1 MLDVQEEEDRSKLI
15 KTGKYDLIA
24 NDSRQCD
31 VKGPPCGP
39 CVRSNRACGFPQK
52 HIFVLN
58 DENSH
63 KTIYRKK
70 TTREQIE
77 SSYERTDP
85 SIDTNSDHHGG
96 IKRVSDI
103 RSTEVVHRQFGTLTA
118 IKQQLLEHACVGKL
132 RVTHET
138 YRGRPWT
145 MAIAAF
151 ADSPY
156 ALNSAPL
163 ACYTS
168 FLGRCNSDLHLVEVS
183 QRLYVQG
190 LR

>member
-1 MLDVQEEEDRSKLI
+1 MLDVQEAEDRSKLDR
-15 KTGKYDLIA
+15 TGKYYLIS

-39 CVRSNRACGFPQK
+39 CVRSKRDCGFPQK

-70 TTREQIE
+70 TTREQPE
-77 SSYERTDP
+77 PSHERTDP
-85 SIDTNSDHHGG
+85 SIDANRDQHGG
-96 IKRVSDI
+96 INRASYI

-118 IKQQLLEHACVGKL
+118 IKQQLLEHACAEKL
-132 RVTHET
+132 PVTHET

-168 FLGRCNSDLHLVEVS
+168 FLGRCNGDLHLVEVS
-183 QRLYVQG
+183 QRFYVQG